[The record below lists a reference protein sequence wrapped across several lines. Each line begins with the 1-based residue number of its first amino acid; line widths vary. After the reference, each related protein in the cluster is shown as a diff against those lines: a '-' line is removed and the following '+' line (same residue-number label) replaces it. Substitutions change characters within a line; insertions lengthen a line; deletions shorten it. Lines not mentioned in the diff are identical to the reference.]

1 MLKSTLLLA
10 MLVGLAMSLAVPL
23 KNKTEETVDME
34 ESVLLIPETELLT
47 NKPVVLESLPKIE
60 KVVQEEELKMKEE
73 KKTENISEQITRL
86 KREIVNDQIELEEK
100 ENLVHTEEATLD
112 ELKESELN
120 TELQTAEL
128 YEELKSHLKVNNN
141 ATRIEI
147 TTETEQYMEL
157 EDKMKKQ
164 NEEINTFM
172 SKLEDSKVRVQ
183 KLLEKLKMKESKV
196 KKLMRKLKK
205 TSHKLI
211 KESEKFTKMFSKDLK
226 KEFSTPEVVLNA
238 TAPKVVLNATAPEVV
253 INLTAQEFVLNL
265 TAPEIK
271 KENVFK
277 IEEDE
282 EAEEKNEERDD
293 DKDDDEEE
301 ELEDRETKLEVRSI
315 LENLVSMFENK
326 TKETEDFILNDY
338 CRSED
343 KFKYYRAHPTSA
355 EKYVECN
362 IWGKGTV
369 RECPAGRVWDQFH
382 EICSTLDLI
391 KVSQN
396 LTAEFLQLQKID
408 NTLEQNCNSSD
419 FKCMN
424 GGECVAVEDRFECK
438 CTKRYF
444 GIMCENRVIKNS
456 IFSQIMTD
464 KFDLNEFKAEL
475 ESAFDSNE
483 INKEDMTELKKI
495 VKESTHDEIMAYLEN
510 FKDGQMR
517 YDMILNNL
525 IENVLEDI
533 YPDAY
538 YLSVFNASSHSLID
552 VVRTIPSLI
561 SYTKYSRERYNE
573 VFMKYQEALLKIVDS
588 LNSTWTNAQRDAIE
602 YIKISD
608 HIINETHFDIQ
619 SFNRTTLSDVNMS
632 LDAEYKQTEE
642 TNRLMI
648 NLQALRRNL
657 IREMVMRPAMVNKKL
672 IEMTR
677 KSNVRD
683 LITIFDKVANNSVNI
698 INSLFSYGFW
708 FITDSFAQHF

>member
-10 MLVGLAMSLAVPL
+10 MLVGLAMPLALPL
-23 KNKTEETVDME
+23 KDKMEETVDME

-47 NKPVVLESLPKIE
+47 NKTVVLESLPKIE
-60 KVVQEEELKMKEE
+60 KVVQEEELKDKEE
-73 KKTENISEQITRL
+73 IKAENISEQITRL
-86 KREIVNDQIELEEK
+86 KREIVNDQIELREK
-100 ENLVHTEEATLD
+100 ENLIQTEMASLD

-128 YEELKSHLKVNNN
+128 YEELKSHLKVNSN

-147 TTETEQYMEL
+147 TSETKKYMEL

-238 TAPKVVLNATAPEVV
+238 TAPEVVL
-253 INLTAQEFVLNL
+253 NLTAQEVILNV
-265 TAPEIK
+265 TEPEMK
-271 KENVFK
+271 KENVSEIK
-277 IEEDE
+277 EEAKE
-282 EAEEKNEERDD
+282 EAEEKNEESDD
-293 DKDDDEEE
+293 DEDDDEEE
-301 ELEDRETKLEVRSI
+301 ESEDRETKLEVRSI

-672 IEMTR
+672 SEMTR

-683 LITIFDKVANNSVNI
+683 LITIFDKVANNSVNV

>member
-10 MLVGLAMSLAVPL
+10 ILVGLAMSLAVPL

-120 TELQTAEL
+120 TELQSAEL